1 MKDER
6 RTFFLETYGCQMN
19 EHDSE
24 RLAGVLAAAGYRRV
38 EDPAKAG
45 VILLN
50 TCAVREKPEHK
61 VYSRLGELRKR
72 PPGEPE
78 PVLAVCGCVAQ
89 IRGKAL
95 LERLPYV
102 DLVVGTGALSELPSL
117 LSEAYEGRRTA
128 QVDFV
133 EPPSAL
139 WELAERTSR
148 VSAYLTIMRGCNNFC
163 SYCVVPFARG
173 RETSRP
179 KEEIL
184 AEARALL
191 DQGYHEVVLLGQN
204 VNSYAHDLQ
213 AGYDFCDLLYELSE
227 LPGLKRL
234 RFTTSHPKD
243 VPERLIRAMAE
254 LEPVCP
260 HFHLAVQSGSDRVL
274 KAMNRNYTAARFEA
288 LVQRLREA
296 VPEIALTTDVIVG
309 FPGETEADFELT
321 YELFKRIRFDQAF
334 MFEYS
339 DRPGTRAFQLQPKVP
354 RAEKNR
360 RLKRLAA
367 LQNEISRDLN
377 QAQVGRTFE
386 VLVEGPRPG
395 RPGQLQGRTP
405 QHKLML
411 FDGPESLTGE
421 FVQVTA
427 REAFLWGFKGE
438 LVRR

>member
-148 VSAYLTIMRGCNNFC
+148 VSAYLTIMRGCSNFC

-184 AEARALL
+184 AEARVLL

-243 VPERLIRAMAE
+243 VSERLIRAMAE

-360 RLKRLAA
+360 RLKRLVA

-421 FVQVTA
+421 FVQVRA